1 MKSRFTLIAPLVML
15 IALATPLPHTASA
28 TSRNTPDKKNLRLPR
43 TVTLTRD
50 VLLDKIKGGWA
61 GQTIGVTYGGPTE
74 FRSTDTYIDDDTAIP
89 WGDPDYIRTT
99 MLDIPGVYDDI
110 YMDLTFVEVINRL
123 GIDAPADSMALAFAN
138 AGYPLWHANQA
149 ARYNILNGMMP
160 PASGHW
166 RNNPHADDID
176 FQIEADFAGLMS
188 PAMPNA
194 ASEIC
199 DRAGHIMNYGDGWYG
214 GVYMAAMYA
223 LAFVSDDIEYIVTEA
238 LKTLPAKSNYRRC
251 IEDVVEAYR
260 RAPADWHEAWRVCE
274 ERWNNDIAC
283 GDGALLPF
291 NIDAKLNGAYVV
303 IGLLYGRGDF
313 GRTIDIAT
321 RCGQDSDCNPASA
334 AGILGT
340 AIGYS
345 AIPEVWREPAER
357 AENLKFAYTDMSLDD
372 VYRISFDHALENIL
386 RNGGRTEGDRVVI
399 RTQRPRTV
407 RFEQSFG
414 DLHPTERVAIDKTI
428 DRSHTIE
435 VECEGVVIRGGV
447 SCEEKAYEAEIEVE
461 VDGRIIEHFA
471 MPADWNRRRLELWW
485 NFDLK
490 PGPHTITLRWTNP
503 RDDASVHMLDALLLQ
518 STDR

>member
-1 MKSRFTLIAPLVML
+1 MKSSFARIVTLVLAISLFVPTLEAAEATRRSTVGKRK
-15 IALATPLPHTASA
+15 ATP
-28 TSRNTPDKKNLRLPR
+28 PR
-43 TVTLTRD
+43 TVTITRD
-50 VLLDKIKGGWA
+50 ELLDKIKGGWA

-74 FRSTDTYIDDDTAIP
+74 FRHTDSYIGDEVPIP

-99 MLDIPGVYDDI
+99 MIDIPGVYDDI
-110 YMDLTFVEVINRL
+110 YMDLTFVEVIERL
-123 GIDAPADSMALAFAN
+123 GIDAPADSMAVAFAH

-149 ARYNILNGMMP
+149 ARYNILNGIMP

-238 LKTLPAKSNYRRC
+238 LKTLPAKSSYRRC
-251 IEDVVEAYR
+251 IEDVLEAYR
-260 RAPADWHEAWRVCE
+260 RAPADWHEAWRVCDR
-274 ERWNNDIAC
+274 RWNNDTAC

-357 AENLKFAYTDMSLDD
+357 AEDLKFAYTDMSLDD
-372 VYRISFDHALENIL
+372 VYRTSLDHALENIL
-386 RNGGRTEGDRVVI
+386 RNGGRTEGDSIVI
-399 RTQRPRTV
+399 RTQRPRAV

-414 DLHPTERVAIDKTI
+414 DLRPTGRAAIDRAI

-447 SCEEKAYEAEIEVE
+447 ACEEKGYEAEIEVE
-461 VDGRIIEHFA
+461 VDGRVIEQFV
-471 MPADWNRRRLELWW
+471 MSADWNRRRHELWW

-490 PGPHTITLRWTNP
+490 PGPHNITLRWTNP
-503 RDDASVHMLDALLLQ
+503 RDDASVHILDALLLR
-518 STDR
+518 STGK